1 MYIMGDDPL
10 PNITPQEFERKYSG
24 DLSENDL
31 ATAFALSSN
40 KFWWV
45 EDNEYDFEVDTPE
58 HKSARATTDAWG
70 KIMDGYKTEIFAILE
85 KEGVAIPQ
93 TGQIYVL
100 EKFMLRYNYI
110 GGSGWWIKV
119 APNMVEAV
127 KVLDDEQI
135 KFICNECNITKDE
148 LMQMNEDKLYDVVYD
163 AMCDIEMAEA
173 PSDDTPESDHCIMAS
188 DIVTMLGNAL
198 AMSDGFY
205 EEQLDDYRAEGNPLD
220 SIR

>member
-1 MYIMGDDPL
+1 MMYIMNEDPL
-10 PNITPQEFERKYSG
+10 PDIAPQDFENKYSG

-58 HKSARATTDAWG
+58 HKSARAMTDAWG
-70 KIMDGYKTEIFAILE
+70 KIMDGYKSKIFAILE
-85 KEGVAIPQ
+85 KEGVTIPQ

-119 APNMVEAV
+119 APNMVDAV
-127 KVLDDEQI
+127 KVLNDEQI
-135 KFICNECNITKDE
+135 KFICKECNISKDE
-148 LMQMNEDKLYDVVYD
+148 LMQMDEDSLYDIVYD

-188 DIVTMLGNAL
+188 DIVTILGNAL
-198 AMSDGFY
+198 AMSEGFY
-205 EEQLDDYRAEGNPLD
+205 EEQLDEAYAEDDVGNVE
-220 SIR
+220 

>member
-1 MYIMGDDPL
+1 MGDDPL

>member
-58 HKSARATTDAWG
+58 HKSARATTGAWG

-85 KEGVAIPQ
+85 KEGVAIPH

-148 LMQMNEDKLYDVVYD
+148 LMQMDEDKLYDVVYD
-163 AMCDIEMAEA
+163 AMCDIEIAEA

-188 DIVTMLGNAL
+188 DIVTILGNAL

-205 EEQLDDYRAEGNPLD
+205 EEQLDENFSENEIVDN
-220 SIR
+220 IK